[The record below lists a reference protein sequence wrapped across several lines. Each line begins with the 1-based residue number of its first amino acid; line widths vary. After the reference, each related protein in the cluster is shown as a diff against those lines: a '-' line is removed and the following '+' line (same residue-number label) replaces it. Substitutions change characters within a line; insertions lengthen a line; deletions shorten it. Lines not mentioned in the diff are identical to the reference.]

1 MMKSDYEMIKK
12 RVKNELK
19 SRNFINKKTI
29 EELSQ
34 SCFDDYKLSLENGIS
49 EEESLN
55 YAITS
60 LNETLDSYALT
71 TSKPNKYQFS
81 LMLSLILFA
90 ACYFVSMLGWLS
102 PGFLGVTR
110 VIYPLFFL
118 TILIIF
124 IYTIINYKK
133 RNKLDFVIVTI
144 NFLAVLSITIQ
155 CFSYFYRART
165 GDFYYSLFYVFPGVL
180 KFNRH
185 VLTSLE
191 LFRYE
196 IESTVILFDPTLL
209 VSFFSLIISV
219 VFNMI
224 ERRKKHV

>member
-1 MMKSDYEMIKK
+1 MKSDYEMIKK

-60 LNETLDSYALT
+60 LNETLDSYELT

-102 PGFLGVTR
+102 PRFLGVTR

-133 RNKLDFVIVTI
+133 RNKL
-144 NFLAVLSITIQ
+144 NWGLSSRQ
-155 CFSYFYRART
+155 SK
-165 GDFYYSLFYVFPGVL
+165 V
-180 KFNRH
+180 
-185 VLTSLE
+185 
-191 LFRYE
+191 
-196 IESTVILFDPTLL
+196 
-209 VSFFSLIISV
+209 
-219 VFNMI
+219 
-224 ERRKKHV
+224 